1 MTWYQRILRE
11 PALLLAAIAAA
22 MALAVAFGV
31 HLSDVQTGA
40 VLGFF
45 AAIAA
50 LLRFVSTPSSEVIA
64 QQKPGESVRATAK
77 AEEKFGIP
85 ADQVVAV
92 QPAATPKEN

>member
-1 MTWYQRILRE
+1 MTWYQRIFRE
-11 PALLLAAIAAA
+11 PALLLAAIAAGL
-22 MALAVAFGV
+22 ALAVAFGV
-31 HLSDVQTGA
+31 HLSDTQTGA

-50 LLRFVSTPSSEVIA
+50 LLRFIMTPSSEVIA
-64 QQKPGESVRATAK
+64 QQKPGQAVRATPQ

-92 QPAATPKEN
+92 KPAAA

>member
-31 HLSDVQTGA
+31 HLSDVQNGA

-45 AAIAA
+45 AALAA
-50 LLRFVSTPSSEVIA
+50 LLRWVTTPANEVIA
-64 QQKPGESVRATAK
+64 QQKPGEAVKATGVAEAK
-77 AEEKFGIP
+77 WGIEKD
-85 ADQVVAV
+85 AVVQVD
-92 QPAATPKEN
+92 AA